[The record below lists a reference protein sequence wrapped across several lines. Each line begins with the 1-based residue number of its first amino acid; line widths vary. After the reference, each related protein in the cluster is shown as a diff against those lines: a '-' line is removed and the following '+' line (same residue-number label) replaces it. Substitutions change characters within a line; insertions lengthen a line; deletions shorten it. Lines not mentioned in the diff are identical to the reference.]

1 MSIYTAGR
9 EAMTNAVRAPV
20 RPATRWMQVVSR
32 ASGRGIAGRMVVSR
46 LISLEVR
53 PFDEWSRKRLNQ
65 RVIKFLFDTETLMN

>member
-1 MSIYTAGR
+1 
-9 EAMTNAVRAPV
+9 
-20 RPATRWMQVVSR
+20 MQVVSR